1 MQKVLRGS
9 TQPWSTSLSRDTN
22 FELFTIADKICI
34 ILHNLGLL
42 PVVDKIFMVLNSL
55 GILYSNTQPWADYDG
70 KSAWVYTALDFCTFS
85 SYYFSRQD
93 CSFLHKNGLS
103 TIVYRIFKFLHKPM
117 SMIADSM
124 QTLNVGINTV
134 DVHE

>member
-1 MQKVLRGS
+1 MVYFIAIHNLGLVTMADLHGS
-9 TQPWSTSLSRDTN
+9 TQPWTFVPFLPTT
-22 FELFTIADKICI
+22 LADKI
-34 ILHNLGLL
+34 
-42 PVVDKIFMVLNSL
+42 
-55 GILYSNTQPWADYDG
+55 
-70 KSAWVYTALDFCTFS
+70 
-85 SYYFSRQD
+85 